1 MPEHAHERT
10 VGTRMRTGLAVD
22 RNSSVR
28 SNHRRRMLEYPLQ
41 VLLVDGVEDGEA
53 LALLDHPQ
61 HRVGRVRHCRLE
73 LARARHFAEPL
84 TGERL
89 VPFAGGDLHVGG
101 IAAAALFFDEP
112 DGLTTN
118 PRP

>member
-1 MPEHAHERT
+1 
-10 VGTRMRTGLAVD
+10 
-22 RNSSVR
+22 
-28 SNHRRRMLEYPLQ
+28 MLEYSPQ

-61 HRVGRVRHCRLE
+61 HRVGRVLYRRLE

-84 TGERL
+84 AGERL

-101 IAAAALFFDEP
+101 IAAAALFFNEP
-112 DGLTTN
+112 DGVIAN